1 MLREIQ
7 PELDRRWSNVSAKLE
22 ELLVPYTEQ
31 DPITYDPGFLRD
43 LEEMRATRCRN
54 NLEQQAQNVQNPFT
68 FATSSIKSISNSSQ
82 RLLTESL
89 DDFTNSEILD
99 LMQTYYKVCTP
110 PDFSNYVENPH

>member
-1 MLREIQ
+1 MLKQIQ
-7 PELDRRWSNVSAKLE
+7 PELAARWRNVEAKLE

-43 LEEMRATRCRN
+43 LEGMRAARYHN
-54 NLEQQAQNVQNPFT
+54 NVEVQPKPSVFGQKPT
-68 FATSSIKSISNSSQ
+68 ISNSNQ

-99 LMQTYYKVCTP
+99 LMQTYYKVSVSHP
-110 PDFSNYVENPH
+110 YMGPQR